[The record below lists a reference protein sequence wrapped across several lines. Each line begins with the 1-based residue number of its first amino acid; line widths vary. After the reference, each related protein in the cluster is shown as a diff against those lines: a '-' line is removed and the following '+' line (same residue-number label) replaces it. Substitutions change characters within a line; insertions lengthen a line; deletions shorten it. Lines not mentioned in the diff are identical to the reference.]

1 VNEHTPETQPLPRG
15 CQVVDNRDQSRR
27 WWGGGLRP
35 MMGASYL
42 VIDEENTVC
51 GYGGT
56 PSEAVAHYHDRQAL
70 RPRIVL
76 RKALAAPSQET
87 PPEREGSPVKPRGMT
102 VLLQRMGTLI
112 RRAFTKK
119 RRNAPDFSQGEIS
132 RVCFKP
138 PVCYDSPSSLKLSVR
153 GVPPGSLVD
162 KTKNAKRPE
171 PYRCDENQVAF
182 SLSSSVVPQGM
193 RELTPEQLVAR
204 QGISTI
210 RPPLEA
216 LAEARN
222 PPDLSVGNVN
232 RQRVPSPAP
241 PVPPSAEKRA
251 LVVLSCSYKPQQG
264 REDE

>member
-76 RKALAAPSQET
+76 RKALAAPSQEP
-87 PPEREGSPVKPRGMT
+87 PPEQEGSSEKTRPSKGMT
-102 VLLQRMGTLI
+102 VLLQRVGTLI
-112 RRAFTKK
+112 RRAFT
-119 RRNAPDFSQGEIS
+119 
-132 RVCFKP
+132 
-138 PVCYDSPSSLKLSVR
+138 
-153 GVPPGSLVD
+153 
-162 KTKNAKRPE
+162 
-171 PYRCDENQVAF
+171 
-182 SLSSSVVPQGM
+182 
-193 RELTPEQLVAR
+193 
-204 QGISTI
+204 
-210 RPPLEA
+210 
-216 LAEARN
+216 
-222 PPDLSVGNVN
+222 